1 MVSARNSAQFCAQ
14 FSHAAGVLH
23 RRRKYDD
30 EVSPRLLRVSVGL
43 EEVEHLKADLERGI
57 LAVS

>member
-1 MVSARNSAQFCAQ
+1 MLHNSLTPRPC
-14 FSHAAGVLH
+14 LH

-30 EVSPRLLRVSVGL
+30 EVSPLLLRVSVGL
-43 EEVEHLKADLERGI
+43 EELEHLKADLERGI